1 MMVRGVT
8 NKDRENG
15 KDNNS
20 KRNGKVAMNLKN
32 DNYDSNNDSNND
44 NNNNNSS
51 NNSNNN
57 NGVIRLSEEYS
68 EDAIS
73 VILRIKMPTEFV
85 SSFQKKVIDLCR
97 GSAEV
102 VEEKE
107 EVEGMSDMCQ
117 EMYEDCI
124 NNDSGGEVEDEED
137 EEEETER

>member
-1 MMVRGVT
+1 MMVRSVT

-20 KRNGKVAMNLKN
+20 KRSGKVEMNHKN
-32 DNYDSNNDSNND
+32 DNYDSNNDS
-44 NNNNNSS
+44 NNNSS